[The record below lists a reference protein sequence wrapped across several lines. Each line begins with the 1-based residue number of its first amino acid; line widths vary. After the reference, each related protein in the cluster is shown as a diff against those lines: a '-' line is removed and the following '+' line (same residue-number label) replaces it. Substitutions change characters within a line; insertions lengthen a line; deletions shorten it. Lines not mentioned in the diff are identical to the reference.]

1 MVCKTT
7 FTKTRPNAAFTL
19 AEVLVA
25 SALAVV
31 VLAVLAMLT
40 LFSGRSFVA
49 MANYVN
55 LDQQSQ
61 LALDKMSREIRQAR
75 QLTFFGPN
83 SNSLTFADAD
93 NNPLQFTYDPT
104 NRTLVRIA
112 GGQTTLLLTNCD
124 SLTFATYQGTAISN
138 TFDAYDPA
146 YVTNSKL
153 IQVTWTCSRSILGL
167 RVNSES
173 VQSAKITLR
182 NH

>member
-7 FTKTRPNAAFTL
+7 FTKSRTDTAFTL

-25 SALAVV
+25 SGLAVL
-31 VLAVLAMLT
+31 VLAVLALLT

-75 QLTFFGPN
+75 QLTRFA

-93 NNPLQFTYDPT
+93 NQPLQFSYDPT

-124 SLTFATYQGTAISN
+124 SLAFSTYQGTAISN
-138 TFDAYDPA
+138 TFDAYNPA

-167 RVNSES
+167 RANSES
-173 VQSAKITLR
+173 VQSAKVTLR